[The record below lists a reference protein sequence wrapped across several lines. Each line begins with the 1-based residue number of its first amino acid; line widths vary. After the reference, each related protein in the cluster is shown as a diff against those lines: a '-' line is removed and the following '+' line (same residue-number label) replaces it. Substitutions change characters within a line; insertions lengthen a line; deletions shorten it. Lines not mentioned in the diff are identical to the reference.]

1 MKMAI
6 VAITQTN
13 TVTRFGVILFM
24 PDTEIARTNVARF
37 VCQLKQKS
45 SGAKTPE
52 KRHDIIWRTSFLR
65 HVFSR
70 ASITLAARNQ
80 TYVANKDVLAIKKA
94 DENILFG
101 VGARLEI
108 WITGILF

>member
-13 TVTRFGVILFM
+13 TVTRLGFILFM
-24 PDTEIARTNVARF
+24 PETEIACTRFAGF
-37 VCQLKQKS
+37 VCRLKQKL
-45 SGAKTPE
+45 SGGKTTRN
-52 KRHDIIWRTSFLR
+52 RHDIILCTWFLR
-65 HVFSR
+65 RVSSR

-80 TYVANKDVLAIKKA
+80 TYVANTDVLAVKKA

-108 WITGILF
+108 WITGILS